1 MTSRYKPTQYAAES
15 GLGGVGWRCWSVVL
29 LKPDC
34 LERGLTGPVL
44 CRIAASAKIVAR
56 DTVTV
61 TQEQIFAHYDDLL
74 ADPERFAPVD
84 VAADLRR
91 RYVGSQVI
99 VGLAHSIPWPGQQDT
114 AARLRAL
121 LGHYD
126 PSRASPDS
134 IRGQFGTDSLAIARS
149 EDRLIDNLI
158 HTSDNPGTARRD
170 FLIWFGRHR
179 TSLLHPDPQPEAQP

>member
-1 MTSRYKPTQYAAES
+1 MTGQYKQTYHAAET
-15 GLGGVGWRCWSVVL
+15 GLAGIDWRCWSVVL

-44 CRIAASAKIVAR
+44 GRITACAKIVAR

-61 TQEQIFAHYDDLL
+61 TQAQIFAHYDDLL

-91 RYVGSQVI
+91 RYVGSQV
-99 VGLAHSIPWPGQQDT
+99 VVALAHRVPARGEPDT
-114 AARLRAL
+114 AAQLRAL

-126 PSRASPDS
+126 PSRADLAS
-134 IRGQFGTDSLAIARS
+134 IRGQFGTDSLTTARAAN
-149 EDRLIDNLI
+149 RLIDNLI
-158 HTSDNPGTARRD
+158 HTSDDAEAARRD
-170 FLIWFGRHR
+170 FWIWFGDDW
-179 TSLLHPDPQPEAQP
+179 TNLLTQPPRRSP